1 MQDISSILGAA
12 GKSGTDIFSE
22 PNSSP
27 IASKNNN
34 GEKFSSIFNGISGT
48 YNQNESPETDSSGSV
63 KSGELGTTGILRR
76 SWESTSLILKNIW
89 QVISGHS

>member
-27 IASKNNN
+27 IVSESNS
-34 GEKFSSIFNGISGT
+34 GEKFSSIFNEISET
-48 YNQNESPETDSSGSV
+48 YNQSEGSETDSSGSV
-63 KSGELGTTGILRR
+63 KSGELGTTRY
-76 SWESTSLILKNIW
+76 SSLEPEKHELDAEE
-89 QVISGHS
+89 

>member
-27 IASKNNN
+27 IAKIITEKNSPV
-34 GEKFSSIFNGISGT
+34 FSMGYQGT

-63 KSGELGTTGILRR
+63 KSGELETTGYSSPELEKHEPD
-76 SWESTSLILKNIW
+76 SEEYG